1 MMEIIPAIDL
11 KDGKCVRLFQ
21 GRRDQGRIF
30 SNRPW
35 EVAQRWEGQG
45 AQRVHV
51 VDLDGAFL
59 GRPVHEREI
68 ERIVRSVAIP
78 VQVGGGMRNLET
90 MERYLSMGVDRVILG
105 TIAGR
110 SPDLVREA
118 CSTFPSKVLVSID
131 SRDGKVSVEGWS
143 ETTSIET
150 VYLAQRMEKEGVS
163 GLIFTDI
170 GRDGTE
176 RGLNFAQTRRL
187 AESVSIPV
195 IAAGGVSDIRDI
207 EALLPMEELG
217 VVGVIIGKAL
227 YSGGIHLGEALAL
240 ARGERA
246 LESRGFP

>member
-1 MMEIIPAIDL
+1 MEIIPAIDL
-11 KDGKCVRLFQ
+11 KGGKCVRLFQ
-21 GRRDQGRIF
+21 GRRDQGTIY

-35 EVAQRWEGQG
+35 EVAQGWEEKG
-45 AQRVHV
+45 AGRLHV
-51 VDLDGAFL
+51 VDLDGAFF
-59 GRPVHEREI
+59 GRPIHEREI
-68 ERIVRSVAIP
+68 ERIVRSIAIP
-78 VQVGGGMRNLET
+78 VQVGGGLRNLEA
-90 MERYLSMGVDRVILG
+90 MQRYLSMGVDRVILG

-131 SRDGKVSVEGWS
+131 SRDGKISVEGWS
-143 ETTSIET
+143 EATSIEA
-150 VYLAQRMEKEGVS
+150 VHLAQRMEKEGVS

>member
-30 SNRPW
+30 SDRPW

-51 VDLDGAFL
+51 VDLDGAFF
-59 GRPVHEREI
+59 GRPIHEREI
-68 ERIVRSVAIP
+68 ERIVRSVAVP
-78 VQVGGGMRNLET
+78 VQVGGGMRNLEA

-131 SRDGKVSVEGWS
+131 SRDGKISVEGWS
-143 ETTSIET
+143 EATSIEA
-150 VYLAQRMEKEGVS
+150 VHLAQRMEKEGVS